1 MLNRI
6 KQALENVEIGSQAQG
21 HSSVSS
27 EHLLISY
34 VTSSLVPVP
43 LQEHYI

>member
-1 MLNRI
+1 MLNYI
-6 KQALENVEIGSQAQG
+6 KKALEAIEVTNEEQG

-34 VTSSLVPVP
+34 VT
-43 LQEHYI
+43 

>member
-6 KQALENVEIGSQAQG
+6 KQLLDDVQVRNEAQG

-27 EHLLISY
+27 EHLLIFY
-34 VTSSLVPVP
+34 VILSLVPVH
-43 LQEHYI
+43 LHVLLN